1 MKNKSIHFKIA
12 FWFSLFLFI
21 TTGLIFSSFY
31 IVTSKILFQEVD
43 KELLNHS
50 NNLSQFNNIPGMVT
64 TILGQNGIVK
74 QSSISSDTPYLSY
87 KFLYETALKNN
98 SISYVNQNIGNTP
111 MRFMVQP
118 LVVDGKLSEILLI
131 AHPIEAIQNSLNLL
145 LITLGVIF
153 IVLILPTIFGAR
165 LLALKI
171 LKPISEIADNMNDI
185 SSENLDKRLSNS
197 KTNDVIEKLSITFNN
212 LLDRLGQSFT
222 RERQFIGDIAH
233 ELKTPI
239 ATLKSGI
246 EVTLSKERQKDEY
259 KKALNDTLIDA
270 NKMSILVSNILDL
283 AWIGADKS
291 TTNYKVFNFSDSVLD
306 LIEISTK
313 LGMPKGIEIKSD
325 VEKGL
330 KILGD
335 EGKILRAILNL
346 IENSIKY
353 TVNKKP
359 ILISLQKSKTKAV
372 LIIKDKGVGISKE
385 EIDHIFN
392 RFYRGSKTAKTV
404 GSGLGLAISLG
415 IIKAHGGNI
424 EIKSNVAVGT
434 VAKII
439 LPIWKNRN

>member
-31 IVTSKILFQEVD
+31 IVTSRILFQEVD

-385 EIDHIFN
+385 EIDQIFN